1 MDSSAFLE
9 RYPLF
14 SGLKIEVIESEL
26 SLSSIFVPI
35 EIWTD
40 VTVRETAIFLL
51 TAHNLAIE
59 YYDQILLG
67 NNLRMTEIGEPIK
80 ERDLSNQNYF
90 NLTRYGVRFTQLQQQ
105 ILGLAI
111 FVP

>member
-1 MDSSAFLE
+1 MDSSVFLE

-14 SGLKIEVIESEL
+14 SGTRIEVIESEL
-26 SLSSIFVPI
+26 SLSFIFVPS

-40 VTVRETAIFLL
+40 ETVRETAIFLL

-67 NNLRMTEIGEPIK
+67 NDLRMTEVGEAIK

-90 NLTRYGVRFTQLQQQ
+90 QLTRYGVRFAQLQQQ